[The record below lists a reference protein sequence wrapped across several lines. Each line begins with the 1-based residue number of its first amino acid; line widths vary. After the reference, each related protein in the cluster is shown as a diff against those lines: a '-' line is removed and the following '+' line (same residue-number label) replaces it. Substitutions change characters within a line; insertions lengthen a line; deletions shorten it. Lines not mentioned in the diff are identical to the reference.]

1 LHKENKNK
9 AIQIINK
16 LKEYY
21 NLKNDV
27 DFAEYLGIPSTTLS
41 SWKSRDSIDY
51 DLVYSKCVGID
62 ANWILTGAGNMLIS
76 TRENSQNSLLKMED
90 NIKNKYILQ
99 LENENRRLL
108 VDNERKQELINL
120 FINGDITTSK
130 RKKLTK
136 RMVI

>member
-1 LHKENKNK
+1 MHKENKNK